1 MGTSGSTECG
11 VPQITFRIRTH
22 VAASASEWMLEVDL
36 LALVATDQAC
46 WRDST
51 LARDIVGFVVHA
63 ARFMSASSPTLIAL
77 LHGPDQPG
85 LVARVAGW
93 IFERG
98 GNILHADQHRDME
111 AGVFF
116 QRVEWEPAMAGAGE
130 NALAVAEADFTAF
143 ARSKLGMHVRVLSS
157 ADRPRV
163 AVFVSKAD
171 HCFHDLVLR
180 WKSGDY
186 ACDLVGV
193 VSNHTELAEAA
204 RGYGLPFVHIPVT
217 SANKVAAEAKQL
229 ALLKELRA
237 ELVILARYMQVL
249 SADFLAAF
257 GAPVINIH
265 HSFLPAFAG
274 GRPYHQAHARGVKLI
289 GATAHYATRDLD
301 EGPIIHQ
308 DVARVTHRHDVEDLV
323 RKGRDLERLV
333 LAQAVRWHLE
343 GRVLVYG
350 NKTVVFD

>member
-1 MGTSGSTECG
+1 MSSD
-11 VPQITFRIRTH
+11 P
-22 VAASASEWMLEVDL
+22 SA
-36 LALVATDQAC
+36 
-46 WRDST
+46 
-51 LARDIVGFVVHA
+51 
-63 ARFMSASSPTLIAL
+63 LIAL

-116 QRVEWEPAMAGAGE
+116 QRVEWVPCFAPPGTSPAVRTTAE
-130 NALAVAEADFTAF
+130 AVAEFSRF
-143 ARSKLGMHVRVLSS
+143 AASLGMHARVLSS
-157 ADRPRV
+157 ANRARL

-180 WKSGDY
+180 WKAGDIPGDIV
-186 ACDLVGV
+186 AVVGNHPDLA
-193 VSNHTELAEAA
+193 TAA
-204 RGYGLPFVHIPVT
+204 AGYRLPFFHIPVN
-217 SANKVAAEAKQL
+217 AAAKAEAETRQL
-229 ALLKELRA
+229 DLLRELRVD
-237 ELVILARYMQVL
+237 LVVLARYMQVL
-249 SADFLAAF
+249 SVDFLDRF

-308 DVARVTHRHDVEDLV
+308 GVVRVTHRHDVEDLV
-323 RKGRDLERLV
+323 RLGRDLERLV
-333 LAQAVRWHLE
+333 LAQAVRWHLA
-343 GRVLVYG
+343 GRVLAYG

>member
-1 MGTSGSTECG
+1 MSSG
-11 VPQITFRIRTH
+11 V
-22 VAASASEWMLEVDL
+22 
-36 LALVATDQAC
+36 
-46 WRDST
+46 
-51 LARDIVGFVVHA
+51 
-63 ARFMSASSPTLIAL
+63 PTLIAL

-116 QRVEWEPAMAGAGE
+116 QRVEWVPCFAPASGA
-130 NALAVAEADFTAF
+130 LPEAPSGGRTVIEAASEFTTF
-143 ARSKLGMHVRVLSS
+143 AATLGMSARVLSS
-157 ADRPRV
+157 AQRARV
-163 AVFVSKAD
+163 ALFVSKAD

-180 WKSGDY
+180 GKAGDFPGEIV
-186 ACDLVGV
+186 AVVG
-193 VSNHTELAEAA
+193 NHRDLAEAA
-204 RGYGLPFVHIPVT
+204 AGYGLPFHHVPV
-217 SANKVAAEAKQL
+217 SAETKVAAEARQL
-229 ALLKELRA
+229 DLLRELRV
-237 ELVILARYMQVL
+237 ELVVLARYMQVL
-249 SADFLAAF
+249 SADFIGRF

-274 GRPYHQAHARGVKLI
+274 GRPYHQAHSRGVKLI

-308 DVARVTHRHDVEDLV
+308 DVVRVTHRHGVDDLV
-323 RKGRDLERLV
+323 RKGRDLERQV
-333 LAQAVRWHLE
+333 LAQALRWHLE
-343 GRVLVYG
+343 GRVLAYG

>member
-1 MGTSGSTECG
+1 
-11 VPQITFRIRTH
+11 
-22 VAASASEWMLEVDL
+22 
-36 LALVATDQAC
+36 
-46 WRDST
+46 
-51 LARDIVGFVVHA
+51 
-63 ARFMSASSPTLIAL
+63 MSNSPVTLIAL

-93 IFERG
+93 IFARG

-116 QRVEWEPAMAGAGE
+116 QRVEWVPTGAPGIE
-130 NALAVAEADFTAF
+130 KRDMEDFYAF
-143 ARSKLGMHVRVLSS
+143 ARTLGMQTHVYASTE
-157 ADRPRV
+157 RPRV
-163 AVFVSKAD
+163 ALFVSKAS

-180 WKSGDY
+180 WKAGEY
-186 ACDLVGV
+186 VCDLVAV
-193 VSNHTELAEAA
+193 VSNHTELESAA
-204 RGYGLPFVHIPVT
+204 KSYGLPFHTIPVT
-217 SANKVAAEAKQL
+217 ATNKPDAEARQV
-229 ALLKELRA
+229 ALLKELGV
-237 ELVILARYMQVL
+237 ELVVLARYMQVL
-249 SADFLAAF
+249 SAEFLTSF

-274 GRPYHQAHARGVKLI
+274 GKPYHQAYARGVKLI

-308 DVARVTHRHDVEDLV
+308 DVARVTHRHGVEELV
-323 RKGRDLERLV
+323 RKGRDLEKLV

-343 GRVLVYG
+343 RRVLVYG

>member
-1 MGTSGSTECG
+1 
-11 VPQITFRIRTH
+11 
-22 VAASASEWMLEVDL
+22 
-36 LALVATDQAC
+36 
-46 WRDST
+46 
-51 LARDIVGFVVHA
+51 
-63 ARFMSASSPTLIAL
+63 MSDTPATLIAL

-85 LVARVAGW
+85 LVARVSGW
-93 IFERG
+93 IFARG

-111 AGVFF
+111 AGIFF
-116 QRVEWEPAMAGAGE
+116 QRIEWVPIGAAG
-130 NALAVAEADFTAF
+130 VAEREADDFRAF
-143 ARSKLGMHVRVLSS
+143 AASVGMHVRVAISS
-157 ADRPRV
+157 HRPRV

-180 WKSGDY
+180 WKAGDFGCEIV
-186 ACDLVGV
+186 AI
-193 VSNHTELAEAA
+193 VSNHPDLAEAA
-204 RGYGLPFVHIPVT
+204 RGYGLPFHYLPVT
-217 SANKVAAEAKQL
+217 SETKLAGEAKQL
-229 ALLKELRA
+229 DLLRELQV
-237 ELVILARYMQVL
+237 ELVVLARYMQVL
-249 SADFLAAF
+249 SADFLEKF

-301 EGPIIHQ
+301 EGPIINQ

-333 LAQAVRWHLE
+333 LAQAVRWHLAE
-343 GRVLVYG
+343 RVLVYG